1 MEWTAGARK
10 VAARRRKEEPEE
22 QRLFLSPPGPHSQTI
37 NQTNRQ
43 EVGCAATAAALFSP
57 RRLPPLNVYC
67 CCFIFLFFLCLFK
80 YTLLRQL
87 LWPSVSLNVWTFKS
101 CFTTCHFGSTELFNW
116 LVLQAGLFSKRLR
129 YWHGKQEKSHT
140 SSVAEL
146 ALELPSAFHSV
157 FTQIWCFNRRLLP
170 VFGLENT
177 FQRLCGLC
185 VFLPSASSAAT
196 DRLLGGT
203 FLSCAVLV
211 QKTTRPR
218 QRLPRQTTI
227 FALFIDTFAFVILQQ
242 PPCSIIQDDF
252 FFVFCFWWIM
262 RNVFAS
268 EPQKCSSAATFH
280 LHVCR
285 HESGNHPLPPVSY
298 SESLFKLVG
307 LKKGCKTRDSQGHLS
322 VLGTEWAKLSHFK
335 LRVLG
340 SKT

>member
-43 EVGCAATAAALFSP
+43 EVGCAATAAATAAALFSP

-185 VFLPSASSAAT
+185 VFIPSASSAAT

-242 PPCSIIQDDF
+242 PPCSIIQDDCF
-252 FFVFCFWWIM
+252 FCFLFLMNNEERFCVWAPKMFICCHFPPARLQTWIGKSS
-262 RNVFAS
+262 FATR
-268 EPQKCSSAATFH
+268 QLLWVTFQVSGIEER
-280 LHVCR
+280 LQNTWLSGTPECPR
-285 HESGNHPLPPVSY
+285 HRVGKIKPL
-298 SESLFKLVG
+298 
-307 LKKGCKTRDSQGHLS
+307 
-322 VLGTEWAKLSHFK
+322 
-335 LRVLG
+335 
-340 SKT
+340 